1 MFEAEF
7 HTPTVAMTIAGSDCS
22 GGAGAQA
29 DLKVFQHFEIY
40 GLSAITCVV
49 AETPREVG
57 SVHAVPPEIVAEQV
71 SMLLRTYPVAAVKTG
86 MLYSRAHIEA
96 VAEALGGYSGPLV
109 VDPVMMASTG
119 DPLIDPEAIDAYRTL
134 LLPRATV
141 ITPNLDEAAKLAGRA
156 IAGKED
162 MAESAAQLHE
172 EFGVPVLI
180 KGGHL
185 ETEECHDLLCEE
197 GTIHWFES
205 PRIDTPAS
213 HGTGCSFAAALA
225 ACLAEGVSLRDAV
238 SRAKWF
244 LLFALQQSLVWKDG
258 EGKTVHAI
266 NQDPAEFE
274 DAVEGI

>member
-1 MFEAEF
+1 MSEATF
-7 HTPTVAMTIAGSDCS
+7 HTPTVVLTIAGSDCS

-57 SVHAVPPEIVAEQV
+57 SVHPVPPEIVAEQV

-96 VAEALGGYSGPLV
+96 VAGALDGYAGPLV

-119 DPLIDPEAIDAYRTL
+119 DPLIEPEAIDAYRTL
-134 LLPRATV
+134 LFPKAAV
-141 ITPNLDEAAKLAGRA
+141 ITPNLDEAAELVGRKL
-156 IAGKED
+156 KSQQD
-162 MAESAAQLHE
+162 MEEAAAQLHK
-172 EFGVPVLI
+172 EFGVPVVI

-185 ETEECHDLLCEE
+185 KTKECHDLLYEKEHHVTWME
-197 GTIHWFES
+197 G

-225 ACLAEGVSLRDAV
+225 AGLAEGMPLGDAV
-238 SRAKWF
+238 TRAKWF

-258 EGKTVHAI
+258 EGKSVHAI

-274 DAVEGI
+274 DALDG